1 MPKRNRD
8 KSMYEKILIVDDD
21 FEILEMLE
29 TILVRED
36 YEVFR
41 AEGGH
46 EAISIF
52 ESLPID
58 LIITDMSMPGMGG
71 LEVLRAIKRLDR
83 HMEVIIL
90 TGNATFENAVQAL
103 KEDGAFNYLTKPLE
117 NIEDL
122 LISVRRAIEKRK
134 LRTENNILI
143 DDLKTEIEERK
154 KVELQLVQSKKG
166 LQSVFDGISEPL
178 IMVDQNM
185 KIKVLNEAA
194 KEYTGLERYQD
205 IIDKPCYEILA
216 RKTDVCKDC
225 QLRLAIEAASP
236 AAYERKGLMNAA
248 RIEEVVIY
256 PVQNQ
261 IENQGTAIIRISDIT
276 EQKKIEEQLIR
287 ADRLASLGQLSG
299 GIAHEIRNPLA
310 SINLFTDIL
319 CDDDRFERSPEEK
332 ELFDEIKG
340 NIHRIE
346 NIIKRV
352 LDFAKPPVLPSGEI
366 DLNELTSE
374 IVKLW
379 SSKLRKSDIQLN
391 LELEDGLPSVCGD
404 LIGIQQVINNM
415 VLNAI
420 EAMEEGGDID
430 IRTSRN
436 GSASGRDHDAVH
448 LSVTDN
454 GPGISRDHQ
463 EDIFNPFFTT
473 KASGTGLGLSIS
485 HQIIERQ
492 GGTLTFQSNP
502 DQGTTFVIELPVACR
517 ENNPNQ
523 SDAAP
528 SSDLAN

>member
-1 MPKRNRD
+1 MN
-8 KSMYEKILIVDDD
+8 EKILIIDDD
-21 FEILEMLE
+21 LEILDMLE
-29 TILVRED
+29 TILTRED

-41 AEGGH
+41 AEGGR
-46 EAISIF
+46 EAISLF
-52 ESLPID
+52 KTLPID

-71 LEVLRAIKRLDR
+71 LEVLKAIKRLDR
-83 HMEVIIL
+83 HMEVIVL

-122 LISVRRAIEKRK
+122 LISVQRAIEKRK
-134 LRTENNILI
+134 LRTENKILI
-143 DDLKTEIEERK
+143 EDLKTEIEERK
-154 KVELQLVQSKKG
+154 KVELQLVQSKTS

-185 KIKVLNEAA
+185 TIKVLNEAA
-194 KEYTGLERYQD
+194 KAYTGLEQYQD
-205 IIDKPCYEILA
+205 IIDKPCYEVLA
-216 RKTDVCKDC
+216 RKSDVCKDC
-225 QLRLAIEAASP
+225 QLPLAIKGAKP
-236 AAYERKGLMNAA
+236 AAYERKGLMNPA

-261 IENQGTAIIRISDIT
+261 IENEGTAIIRISDIT

-310 SINLFTDIL
+310 SISLFTDIL
-319 CDDDRFERSPEEK
+319 GGDGKFIRDPEEA
-332 ELFDEIKG
+332 ELFNEIKD

-352 LDFAKPPVLPSGEI
+352 LDFAKPPVLASDEI
-366 DLNELTSE
+366 NLNELTSE

-391 LELEDGLPSVCGD
+391 LDLADELPPVRGDVIGL
-404 LIGIQQVINNM
+404 QQVINNV

-420 EAMEEGGDID
+420 EAMDQGGDID
-430 IRTSRN
+430 IKTLQNR
-436 GSASGRDHDAVH
+436 SAPGQYHNVVH
-448 LSVTDN
+448 LSVSDN
-454 GPGISRDHQ
+454 GPGIARDHQ

-485 HQIIERQ
+485 HQIIKRQ
-492 GGTLTFQSNP
+492 GGTFTFESNP
-502 DQGTTFVIELPVACR
+502 DQGTTFVIELPIACPK
-517 ENNPNQ
+517 NNPDE
-523 SDAAP
+523 SDAAV
-528 SSDLAN
+528 SGGLAN

>member
-1 MPKRNRD
+1 MN
-8 KSMYEKILIVDDD
+8 ENILIIDDD
-21 FEILEMLE
+21 IEILDMLE
-29 TILVRED
+29 MILTRED
-36 YEVFR
+36 YKVFR
-41 AEGGH
+41 SENGR
-46 EAISIF
+46 EAISLF
-52 ESLPID
+52 KTLPID

-71 LEVLRAIKRLDR
+71 LEVLRAIKRLDQQ
-83 HMEVIIL
+83 MEVIIL

-117 NIEDL
+117 DIEDL
-122 LISVRRAIEKRK
+122 LISVQRAIEKRK
-134 LRTENNILI
+134 LRAENSILI
-143 DDLKTEIEERK
+143 EDLKIEIEERK
-154 KVELQLVQSKKG
+154 KVELQLVQSKTS

-185 KIKVLNEAA
+185 TIKVLNEAA
-194 KEYTGLERYQD
+194 KDYTGLKRYQD
-205 IIDKPCYEILA
+205 IIDKPCYEVLA
-216 RKTDVCKDC
+216 RKSGVCKDC
-225 QLRLAIEAASP
+225 QLRLAIEGAKP
-236 AAYERKGLMNAA
+236 AAFERKGLMDPA

-261 IENQGTAIIRISDIT
+261 VENEGNAIIRISDIT

-319 CDDDRFERSPEEK
+319 CDDAKFEREPEEA
-332 ELFDEIKG
+332 ELFDEIKD

-352 LDFAKPPVLPSGEI
+352 LDFAKPPVLTSDEVN
-366 DLNELTSE
+366 LNELTAE

-391 LELEDGLPSVCGD
+391 LDLTDGLPPVHGD
-404 LIGIQQVINNM
+404 IIGLQQVINNV

-420 EAMEEGGDID
+420 EAMDEGGDID
-430 IRTSRN
+430 IRTLPN
-436 GSASGRDHDAVH
+436 GPRFGPEPDMVQ
-448 LSVTDN
+448 LSVSDN
-454 GPGISRDHQ
+454 GPGIPKDHQ

-485 HQIIERQ
+485 HQIIKRQ
-492 GGTLTFQSNP
+492 GGTFKFESDPEN
-502 DQGTTFVIELPVACR
+502 GTTFVIEMPVAR
-517 ENNPNQ
+517 RKGKSER
-523 SDAAP
+523 SAAAATCD
-528 SSDLAN
+528 STNYAHEQ